1 MRLQSFTA
9 NLFYQRR
16 MDMGCSSVPP
26 IWILQWFGMAIMRSF
41 TSHAKC
47 AFLQFQTL
55 QSFYPHHL
63 RPWEQLETSYGYV
76 FVVRT
81 MFGDDWLSR
90 SRYPCFNLLFW
101 AAQACRHTT
110 ILSDFPHSFIC
121 PNYLIWPMSPIFS
134 RFSPPCDS
142 FYDGYGLLYFHL
154 WRYWPTWSTVTAYS
168 TPILYICS
176 YLPTFFYPGGGSV
189 AYTRLSIRHIQ

>member
-101 AAQACRHTT
+101 AAQACRRFHHHTVWLSPQFYLPQLPDLTHVTYFLTIFTALRFVLWWIWAT
-110 ILSDFPHSFIC
+110 ILPSMKILTNMVDSYSLFDPYFVYLFIFTH
-121 PNYLIWPMSPIFS
+121 I
-134 RFSPPCDS
+134 
-142 FYDGYGLLYFHL
+142 LL
-154 WRYWPTWSTVTAYS
+154 
-168 TPILYICS
+168 
-176 YLPTFFYPGGGSV
+176 PGRG
-189 AYTRLSIRHIQ
+189 